1 MGKIR
6 IGATS
11 YLSSRPLV
19 YGLTCH
25 PDPDVEF
32 VYDHPEQLS
41 ARLERGDLDV
51 ALVPSIEYLRG
62 AGAHRLDGPALVAR
76 GQTDSIV
83 LLSQEDP
90 AKIRRIAVD
99 ERNRTP
105 IAALRILLDK
115 LFAIMPDICVH
126 KATPHGWR
134 DDFDAVLLT
143 GDVGL
148 EHCCSGTDPQ
158 DTCLDLG
165 ELWDTVFSVPLVVS
179 LWAYNDP
186 HIGGRIGSL
195 LASSRDHS
203 MENLSMLSNGLAK
216 TSSFDSELLHRYFT
230 SGWAYDLDD
239 ESELGLKVL
248 EEQALLYQLIR
259 RPRLDVLPVG

>member
-11 YLSSRPLV
+11 YISSRPLV

-25 PDPDVEF
+25 PDPDVEL
-32 VYDHPEQLS
+32 VYDYPEQLA
-41 ARLERGDLDV
+41 ARLERGDLDA

-62 AGAHRLDGPALVAR
+62 AGKHRLDGPALVATGR
-76 GQTDSIV
+76 TDSLV
-83 LLSQEDP
+83 LLSPKDP
-90 AKIRRIAVD
+90 VDIQRIAVD

-115 LFAIMPDICVH
+115 LYAILPDICVH
-126 KATPHGWR
+126 KATPHEWR
-134 DDFDAVLLT
+134 EHFDAVLLT

-148 EHCCSGTDPQ
+148 EHRCAGADSQ

-179 LWAYNDP
+179 VWAFNDP
-186 HIGGRIGSL
+186 HLARRLSSL
-195 LASSRDHS
+195 LTSSRDHAL
-203 MENLSMLSNGLAK
+203 ENISMLSSGLVK

-230 SGWAYDLDD
+230 SGWAYDLHG
-239 ESELGLKVL
+239 EGEHGLKVL
-248 EEQALLYQLIR
+248 EEQALIYQLIH
-259 RPRLDVLPVG
+259 RPRLDAMPVG